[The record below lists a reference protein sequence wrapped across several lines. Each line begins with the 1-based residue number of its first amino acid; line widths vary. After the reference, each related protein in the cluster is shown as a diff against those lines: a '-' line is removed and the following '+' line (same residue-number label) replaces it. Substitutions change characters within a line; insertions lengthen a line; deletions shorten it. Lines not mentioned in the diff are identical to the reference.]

1 MGQRGMGF
9 LFNGDG
15 AVFRAAFEALDR
27 SQATIQFDM
36 DGTIRTANP
45 LFLQALGYRLDEI
58 VGQKHAIFVDPRER
72 DSAEYRAFWEDL
84 RAGKY
89 RQAEFKRISK
99 SGKPVWIQ
107 ATYNPLLDSSGK
119 PFRVIKFATDVT
131 EQKLAS
137 AYARSQVEAINRS
150 QAVIEFEVDGRIVS
164 ANENFL
170 KVLGYRLDEIK
181 GQHHSMF
188 IDPSER
194 NSDAYRQF
202 WAKLANGEYFSGQF
216 HRVAK
221 GGRDVWIQGS
231 YNPVFDLDGKPW
243 KVVKFATDVTDQFV
257 QQKKRAEVYG
267 RVDAQLGGMTETVS
281 SVSHEA
287 VEAAAASNQTSGNVQ
302 AVAAG
307 AEELSSSFQEIARQ
321 VAHATEIAQKAVTVA
336 GNAGSIVSALAND
349 AQKIGEVV
357 RLISDIAAQ
366 TNLLALN
373 ATIEAARAGESGRGF
388 AVVAAEVKTLATR
401 TARAT
406 DEIGEQVSSVR
417 ASTSDVTSAIESIA
431 EIIGTINSI
440 TSAIA
445 GSVQA
450 QSAVTADMSENMQVA
465 AKGVEAITQSM
476 NAIAE
481 STVKI
486 DSAAKS
492 VRDIS
497 RAAA

>member
-1 MGQRGMGF
+1 MMKIFRSHKSDLLDATFETVRRSRCF
-9 LFNGDG
+9 L
-15 AVFRAAFEALDR
+15 E
-27 SQATIQFDM
+27 
-36 DGTIRTANP
+36 
-45 LFLQALGYRLDEI
+45 LGLDETI
-58 VGQKHAIFVDPRER
+58 LDANDKYLEIMGYSRDELIGKKHMVTIEKSDEGL
-72 DSAEYRAFWEDL
+72 RAYHELWGRL
-84 RAGKY
+84 RAGEY
-89 RQAEFKRISK
+89 MERELKRVTK
-99 SGKPVWIQ
+99 TGKPVWFHC
-107 ATYNPLLDSSGK
+107 TYNHLRDRNGK
-119 PFRVIKFATDVT
+119 PYRVIMIFADLT
-131 EQKLAS
+131 EQKIHQS
-137 AYARSQVEAINRS
+137 ALQAQIDAISRS
-150 QAVIEFEVDGRIVS
+150 QAVVEFETDGRILG

-170 KVLGYRLDEIK
+170 KVVGYRLDEIR

-188 IDPSER
+188 VDPGER
-194 NSDAYRQF
+194 NSETYRQL
-202 WAKLANGEYFSGQF
+202 WKKLASGEYVSGQF
-216 HRVAK
+216 HRIAR
-221 GGRDVWIQGS
+221 GGRDVWIQGCYS
-231 YNPVFDLDGKPW
+231 PVFDLDGKPW

-307 AEELSSSFQEIARQ
+307 AEELSASFQEIARQ
-321 VAHATEIAQKAVTVA
+321 VARATEIAQKAVTVA

-357 RLISDIAAQ
+357 SLISDIAAQ

-497 RAAA
+497 RSAA